1 MIFMFFSLNLC
12 EESLFVDLYVYECT
26 DHFRWE
32 DLSNNV

>member
-26 DHFRWE
+26 NHFR
-32 DLSNNV
+32 